1 MKARYIGG
9 EGEAG
14 SRNTKLFGITVYC
27 DQVFDV
33 PSGFEN
39 KARLNPYVEVI
50 EEKAPAPIVVT
61 GGNGGVAAPAEKP
74 TRKRKEKDN
83 GEPVA

>member
-9 EGEAG
+9 ESEPG
-14 SRNTKLFGITVYC
+14 SRSTKLFGITVYC

-33 PSGFEN
+33 PTGFEK

-50 EEKAPAPIVVT
+50 EDVAD
-61 GGNGGVAAPAEKP
+61 VAATDAVEPEAPKR
-74 TRKRKEKDN
+74 TRKTKPKADAD
-83 GEPVA
+83 GA

>member
-1 MKARYIGG
+1 MKARYIG
-9 EGEAG
+9 EESEPG
-14 SRNTKLFGITVYC
+14 SRKTQLFGITVYC

-33 PSGFEN
+33 PAGFE
-39 KARLNPYVEVI
+39 KRARINAYVEVI
-50 EEKAPAPIVVT
+50 EDEAPDAPADEAP
-61 GGNGGVAAPAEKP
+61 AAPK

>member
-27 DQVFDV
+27 DAEFEV
-33 PSGFEN
+33 PVGFEK
-39 KARLNPYVEVI
+39 KARLNPCVEVI
-50 EEKAPAPIVVT
+50 EETAPAPIVIT

-74 TRKRKEKDN
+74 ARKRKEKDH